1 MKTIKRNS
9 IQYSTKQSPLN
20 SLLRHILLLA
30 GIATAL
36 LFSALFAA
44 MLIPAAG
51 IGYFLWQRIKTQ
63 QMEQSDDSIEAEF
76 KEIKPDQDKPK
87 SH

>member
-1 MKTIKRNS
+1 MKTIKRYS
-9 IQYSTKQSPLN
+9 IQYSTKQSPVS
-20 SLLRHILLLA
+20 SLLTPILLLA
-30 GIATAL
+30 GIA